1 MADTEVTWRGLT
13 LGGDSPY
20 IVQSI
25 TGWDDLPDTNDLS
38 QPRVRGDGDHVGDLF
53 SQARIVTVSGKI
65 ADQVNRDDLAR
76 ALKRVTTI
84 RSDLYDLTV
93 ETLGQALTSQAR
105 VLRRSLAVGDT
116 YAVGEVPF
124 SLQFRCPDPLRYGPE
139 QTGST
144 GLPVAGGGLAWPL
157 FQAGV
162 LDWGAAG
169 TPGQVTV
176 TNDGDHEV
184 GFTFDVV
191 AGPTVGLQQ
200 GWEVSA
206 VGQRITYPTA
216 VPAGQ
221 TITVDTA
228 AGTVLAEGTADR
240 RDQLTNADWLIIPA
254 ADPDSGAPGSLTLQF
269 TSLGGAFD
277 PGSQLVPRW
286 KAASE

>member
-1 MADTEVTWRGLT
+1 MADTEITWRGLT

-25 TGWDDLPDTNDLS
+25 SGWDDLPDTNDLS
-38 QPRVRGDGDHVGDLF
+38 QPRTRGDGDHVGDLF
-53 SQARIVTVSGKI
+53 SQARIVTVNGKI
-65 ADQVNRDDLAR
+65 ADLADRDQLAQ
-76 ALKRVTTI
+76 ALKRVTTV
-84 RSDLYDLTV
+84 RSDLYDLTI

-105 VLRRSLAVGDT
+105 VLRRALPVGEG
-116 YAVGEVPF
+116 YALGEVPF

-139 QTGST
+139 QTTST
-144 GLPVAGGGLAWPL
+144 GLPAAGGGLAWPL
-157 FQAGV
+157 FAGGV

-169 TPGQVTV
+169 TPGQVTL
-176 TNDGDHEV
+176 TNDGTDDV

-191 AGPTVGLQQ
+191 AGTTYGLQQ

-206 VGQRITYPTA
+206 AGQRITYPTA

-228 AGTVLAEGTADR
+228 AGTVFAEGTADR
-240 RDQLTNADWLIIPA
+240 RGELTNADWLLIPA
-254 ADPDSGAPGSLTLQF
+254 ADPDTGLPGQLTLQF
-269 TSLGGAFD
+269 TSLGGTYD
-277 PGSQLVPRW
+277 PGSRLVPRW